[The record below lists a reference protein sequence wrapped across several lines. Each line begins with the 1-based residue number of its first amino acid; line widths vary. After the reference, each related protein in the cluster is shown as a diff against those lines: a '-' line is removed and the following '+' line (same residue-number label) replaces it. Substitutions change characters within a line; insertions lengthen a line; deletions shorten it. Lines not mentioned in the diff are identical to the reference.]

1 MIREEWTFE
10 SDMLFKNTPAP
21 ELGENMVRRQLMM
34 TKEIFKECIMR
45 WLVLKGEKADV
56 GEEEDK

>member
-1 MIREEWTFE
+1 
-10 SDMLFKNTPAP
+10 MLFKNTPAP